1 MVDANKLALM
11 QEIFNKYKTDEIKAV
26 WTDGL
31 DEVLVFT
38 DGRNF
43 KTNRLIIKAIVDLF
57 NLDYASLCGGARPTK
72 YSQAFKDKDG
82 YYVC

>member
-1 MVDANKLALM
+1 MVDTNKLALM
-11 QEIFNKYKTDEIKAV
+11 QEIFNKYKTEEIKAV

-43 KTNRLIIKAIVDLF
+43 KANGLIIRAVVDLF
-57 NLDYASLCGGARPTK
+57 NLDYASLSGGPWPTK
-72 YSQAFKDKDG
+72 YSERFKEKEG
-82 YYVC
+82 YYVD